1 MKNEMLIN
9 VSQPEECR
17 IAIVEDGVL
26 EELYIERSSQ
36 DNYVGNVYKGVVVNL
51 EPTIQAAFVDFGV
64 GRNGFLHISDVEPQY
79 YRQAGIDPAKYME
92 TGGGFYRG
100 EEIADE
106 TGDVENGDEE
116 IGGANGGETREENG
130 SNRGGEAPR
139 NGRRSRG
146 RRNMRPGAR
155 PRVKPPIQDILRRG
169 DEILVQVIKEGIG
182 NKGPTLSTYISIPGR
197 YLVLMPALG
206 RVGVSR
212 KIEDEED
219 RRRLRDILLDL
230 NPPKGLGFI
239 IRTAGAGRTKREL
252 SRDLAYLLRLWK
264 VIVRRVK
271 KCRAPVDIYEES
283 DMIIR
288 TIRDI
293 FSSDVDVI
301 HVDESSAFDRAKEFL
316 QMVMPRHV
324 GRLQLYRDKDPLFN
338 KYNLEDEISMIHQ
351 REVPLKK
358 GGSIVIDQTE
368 ALVAIDVNSGNFRAN
383 GTAEESAFQINQLAA
398 KEIARQLRLR
408 DLGGVV
414 VNDFID
420 MRQERHRRGV
430 ERVLR
435 EAVKR
440 DRARTKILRTSPFGL
455 IEMTRQRIRPGLKR
469 SIYRDCPS
477 CDGSGVVKTPES
489 MAIEAVRML
498 MTAAHHPDA
507 VQIDIQ
513 VAEDVAT
520 YLNNRKRQEIAQME
534 LEAKISVQILGKEG
548 FAPEQI
554 EIVGR
559 NKHDQEIQFAG
570 L

>member
-1 MKNEMLIN
+1 M
-9 VSQPEECR
+9 
-17 IAIVEDGVL
+17 
-26 EELYIERSSQ
+26 
-36 DNYVGNVYKGVVVNL
+36 
-51 EPTIQAAFVDFGV
+51 
-64 GRNGFLHISDVEPQY
+64 
-79 YRQAGIDPAKYME
+79 
-92 TGGGFYRG
+92 
-100 EEIADE
+100 
-106 TGDVENGDEE
+106 
-116 IGGANGGETREENG
+116 
-130 SNRGGEAPR
+130 
-139 NGRRSRG
+139 
-146 RRNMRPGAR
+146 
-155 PRVKPPIQDILRRG
+155 
-169 DEILVQVIKEGIG
+169 
-182 NKGPTLSTYISIPGR
+182 
-197 YLVLMPALG
+197 
-206 RVGVSR
+206 GVSR
-212 KIEDEED
+212 KIEDEDD

-293 FSSDVDVI
+293 FSIEVDVI
-301 HVDESSAFDRAKEFL
+301 HVDEERAFERAKEFL

-324 GRLQLYRDKDPLFN
+324 GRLQLYQGKEPLFN
-338 KYNLEDEISMIHQ
+338 KYKLEDEISMIHQ

-368 ALVAIDVNSGNFRAN
+368 ALVAIDVNSGNFRSN
-383 GTAEESAFQINQLAA
+383 GSAEDSAFQINQLAA

-420 MRQERHRRGV
+420 MRQEQHRRGV

-469 SIYRDCPS
+469 SIYRDCPD

-498 MTAAHHPDA
+498 ITAAHHPEA
-507 VQIDIQ
+507 VRIDIQ
-513 VAEDVAT
+513 VAEEVAT
-520 YLNNRKRQEIAQME
+520 YLNNRKRREISQ
-534 LEAKISVQILGKEG
+534 LEIDAGISVQIRGKEG

-554 EIVGR
+554 EIVGH
-559 NKHDQEIQFAG
+559 NKSEQQVQFAS